1 MAEKKRT
8 YQEMKSELDDIIASL
23 ESDDIDIDEAA
34 ELHKKGQKLAR
45 EIEKYLEKIKSDLD
59 ITKLRI

>member
-8 YQEMKSELDDIIASL
+8 YQEMKRELDDIIARL
-23 ESDDIDIDEAA
+23 ESDDIDIDEAG
-34 ELHKKGQKLAR
+34 ELYKKGQKLAD

-59 ITKLRI
+59 ITKPRT